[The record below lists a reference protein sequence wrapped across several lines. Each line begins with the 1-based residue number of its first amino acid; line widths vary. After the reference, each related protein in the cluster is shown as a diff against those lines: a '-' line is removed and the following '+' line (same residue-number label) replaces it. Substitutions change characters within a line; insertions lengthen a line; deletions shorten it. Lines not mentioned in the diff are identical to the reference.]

1 MAARP
6 VRFTITFSK
15 DFPAER
21 VDGMLESD
29 FMGWGK
35 TYRGKDRNVLVL
47 SPFPD
52 APYEKVKATLD
63 ELTAGGALTYVEQP
77 S

>member
-1 MAARP
+1 
-6 VRFTITFSK
+6 
-15 DFPAER
+15 
-21 VDGMLESD
+21 MLESD

-47 SPFPD
+47 APFPD

-63 ELTAGGALTYVEQP
+63 ELRTGGALTYVEEP
-77 S
+77 R